1 MSKDYEEKIKEAKEE
16 QCIRRGGS
24 LNEVRGHLSG
34 YLDKELSKGK
44 NNKAGVGRNQGER
57 RKGEILGMGISGLY
71 CSPIRCRSQ
80 YYLSIASLEFV
91 WRQDTDWLPSL

>member
-1 MSKDYEEKIKEAKEE
+1 MGKDYEEKIKEAKEE

-57 RKGEILGMGISGLY
+57 GKGEATAHGGSM
-71 CSPIRCRSQ
+71 
-80 YYLSIASLEFV
+80 SLV
-91 WRQDTDWLPSL
+91 VD